1 MNEFISILIKMN
13 SKFLKIA
20 FTAVF
25 AIPFGI
31 VSSDSIMASGL
42 SSRFEQNQAEEY
54 LLAGAGCG
62 GGGGG
67 GGVKARK
74 AKKAKQAKAK
84 ALFKQRKGIP
94 LTDAE
99 KALLAE

>member
-1 MNEFISILIKMN
+1 MN

-31 VSSDSIMASGL
+31 VSSDSILASGI

-54 LLAGAGCG
+54 LLSCGG

-67 GGVKARK
+67 GGVKAKK

-84 ALFKQRKGIP
+84 ALFKQRKGLP

-99 KALLAE
+99 KAILAE

>member
-1 MNEFISILIKMN
+1 MN

-31 VSSDSIMASGL
+31 VSSDSILASGL

-54 LLAGAGCG
+54 LLSCGGG

-67 GGVKARK
+67 GGVKAKK

-84 ALFKQRKGIP
+84 ALFKQRKGLP
-94 LTDAE
+94 LTDEE
-99 KALLAE
+99 KAILAE

>member
-1 MNEFISILIKMN
+1 MN

-31 VSSDSIMASGL
+31 VSSESILASGI

-54 LLAGAGCG
+54 LLSCGGG

-67 GGVKARK
+67 GGVKAKK

-84 ALFKQRKGIP
+84 AMFKQRKGLP

-99 KALLAE
+99 KAILAE

>member
-1 MNEFISILIKMN
+1 MN

-31 VSSDSIMASGL
+31 VSSDSILASGL

-54 LLAGAGCG
+54 LLSCG

-67 GGVKARK
+67 GGGGVAAKK

-84 ALFKQRKGIP
+84 ALFKQRKGLP

>member
-1 MNEFISILIKMN
+1 MN

-31 VSSDSIMASGL
+31 ASSDSILASGL

-54 LLAGAGCG
+54 LLSCGGG

-67 GGVKARK
+67 GGVKAKK

-84 ALFKQRKGIP
+84 AMFKQRKGLP

>member
-1 MNEFISILIKMN
+1 MN
-13 SKFLKIA
+13 SKLLKIA

-31 VSSDSIMASGL
+31 VVSSDSILASGL

-54 LLAGAGCG
+54 LLSCGGGG

-67 GGVKARK
+67 GGVKAKK

-84 ALFKQRKGIP
+84 ALFKQRKGLP

-99 KALLAE
+99 KAILAE

>member
-1 MNEFISILIKMN
+1 MN

-31 VSSDSIMASGL
+31 VSNDSIMASGL

-54 LLAGAGCG
+54 LLSCG

-84 ALFKQRKGIP
+84 ALFKQRKGMP

>member
-1 MNEFISILIKMN
+1 MN

-20 FTAVF
+20 FTALF

-31 VSSDSIMASGL
+31 VSSDSILASGI

-54 LLAGAGCG
+54 LLSCGGG

-67 GGVKARK
+67 GGVKAKK

-84 ALFKQRKGIP
+84 AMFKQRKGLP

>member
-1 MNEFISILIKMN
+1 MN

-54 LLAGAGCG
+54 LLSCG

-67 GGVKARK
+67 GGGGGVQAKK
-74 AKKAKQAKAK
+74 AKKAKQAKAR
-84 ALFKQRKGIP
+84 ALFKQRKGMS

-99 KALLAE
+99 KSLLAE

>member
-1 MNEFISILIKMN
+1 MN
-13 SKFLKIA
+13 SKLLKIA
-20 FTAVF
+20 CTAVF

-31 VSSDSIMASGL
+31 ASSDSILASGL
-42 SSRFEQNQAEEY
+42 SSRFEQNQAEGY
-54 LLAGAGCG
+54 LLSCGGGG

-74 AKKAKQAKAK
+74 AKKEKQAKAK
-84 ALFKQRKGIP
+84 AMFKQRKGLP
-94 LTDAE
+94 LTDEE

>member
-1 MNEFISILIKMN
+1 MN

-31 VSSDSIMASGL
+31 VSSGSVIASGI

-54 LLAGAGCG
+54 LLSCGG

-67 GGVKARK
+67 GGVKAKK

-84 ALFKQRKGIP
+84 ALFKQRKGLP
-94 LTDAE
+94 LTEAE
-99 KALLAE
+99 KAILAE

>member
-1 MNEFISILIKMN
+1 MN
-13 SKFLKIA
+13 SKILKIA

-54 LLAGAGCG
+54 LLSCGGAGGGG

-67 GGVKARK
+67 GGVQAKKAR
-74 AKKAKQAKAK
+74 KAKQAKAK
-84 ALFKQRKGIP
+84 ALFKQRKGMP

>member
-1 MNEFISILIKMN
+1 MN

-25 AIPFGI
+25 AIPFGL
-31 VSSDSIMASGL
+31 VTSDSIMASGI
-42 SSRFEQNQAEEY
+42 SSGFEQNQAEEY
-54 LLAGAGCG
+54 LISCGGGG

-67 GGVKARK
+67 GGVKAKK

-84 ALFKQRKGIP
+84 AMFKLRKGLP

>member
-1 MNEFISILIKMN
+1 MN
-13 SKFLKIA
+13 SKILKIA

-54 LLAGAGCG
+54 LLSCGGG

-67 GGVKARK
+67 GGVKAKK
-74 AKKAKQAKAK
+74 ARKAKQAKAK

-99 KALLAE
+99 KALIAE

>member
-1 MNEFISILIKMN
+1 MN

-20 FTAVF
+20 FTTVF

-31 VSSDSIMASGL
+31 VSSDSILASGI

-54 LLAGAGCG
+54 LLSCGGG

-67 GGVKARK
+67 GGVKAKK

-84 ALFKQRKGIP
+84 ALFKQRKGLP
-94 LTDAE
+94 LTDEE
-99 KALLAE
+99 KAILAE

>member
-1 MNEFISILIKMN
+1 MN

-20 FTAVF
+20 ITAIF
-25 AIPFGI
+25 AIPFGL
-31 VSSDSIMASGL
+31 VSSDSLMARGL
-42 SSRFEQNQAEEY
+42 SSRFEQNQVEEY
-54 LLAGAGCG
+54 LLSCG

-67 GGVKARK
+67 GGGGGIQAKK

-94 LTDAE
+94 LTDEE
-99 KALLAE
+99 KALIAE

>member
-1 MNEFISILIKMN
+1 MN
-13 SKFLKIA
+13 SKFLKIV

-54 LLAGAGCG
+54 LLSCG

-84 ALFKQRKGIP
+84 ALFKQRKGMP
-94 LTDAE
+94 LTDEE

>member
-1 MNEFISILIKMN
+1 MN

-31 VSSDSIMASGL
+31 VSSDSILASGL

-54 LLAGAGCG
+54 LLSCGGG

-67 GGVKARK
+67 GGVKAKK

-84 ALFKQRKGIP
+84 AMFKQRKGLP

>member
-1 MNEFISILIKMN
+1 MN

-31 VSSDSIMASGL
+31 VSSDSILASGI

-54 LLAGAGCG
+54 LLSCGG

-84 ALFKQRKGIP
+84 ALFKQRKGLP

-99 KALLAE
+99 KAILAE

>member
-1 MNEFISILIKMN
+1 MN

-31 VSSDSIMASGL
+31 VTSDSIMASGL

-54 LLAGAGCG
+54 LLSCGGAGGGG

-67 GGVKARK
+67 GGVQAKKAR
-74 AKKAKQAKAK
+74 KAKQAKAK
-84 ALFKQRKGIP
+84 ALFKQRKGLP
-94 LTDAE
+94 LSDAE

>member
-1 MNEFISILIKMN
+1 MN

-31 VSSDSIMASGL
+31 VSSDSILASGI
-42 SSRFEQNQAEEY
+42 SSRFEQNQVEEY
-54 LLAGAGCG
+54 LLSCGGG

-67 GGVKARK
+67 GGVKAKK

-84 ALFKQRKGIP
+84 ALFKQRKGLP

>member
-1 MNEFISILIKMN
+1 MN

-31 VSSDSIMASGL
+31 VSSDSILASGL

-54 LLAGAGCG
+54 LLSCGGG

-67 GGVKARK
+67 GGVKAKK

-84 ALFKQRKGIP
+84 AMFKQRKGLP
-94 LTDAE
+94 LTDKE

>member
-1 MNEFISILIKMN
+1 MN

-25 AIPFGI
+25 AIPFGLI
-31 VSSDSIMASGL
+31 SSDSIMASGI
-42 SSRFEQNQAEEY
+42 SSRFEQNQSEEY
-54 LLAGAGCG
+54 LLSCGGG

-67 GGVKARK
+67 GGVKAKK

-84 ALFKQRKGIP
+84 AMFKQRKGIP
-94 LTDAE
+94 LTDEE

>member
-1 MNEFISILIKMN
+1 MN

-31 VSSDSIMASGL
+31 VSSDSIVASQF
-42 SSRFEQNQAEEY
+42 SSRFEQNQSEEY
-54 LLAGAGCG
+54 LLSCG

-67 GGVKARK
+67 GGGGIKAK
-74 AKKAKQAKAK
+74 AAKKAKQAKAK
-84 ALFKQRKGIP
+84 ALFKQRKGLP
-94 LTDAE
+94 LTDKE

>member
-1 MNEFISILIKMN
+1 MN

-31 VSSDSIMASGL
+31 VSSDSILASGI

-54 LLAGAGCG
+54 LLSCGGG

-67 GGVKARK
+67 GGVKAKK

-84 ALFKQRKGIP
+84 AMFKQRKGLP
-94 LTDAE
+94 LTEAE
-99 KALLAE
+99 KAILAE

>member
-1 MNEFISILIKMN
+1 MN

-31 VSSDSIMASGL
+31 VSSDSILASGI
-42 SSRFEQNQAEEY
+42 SSRFEQNQAEEF
-54 LLAGAGCG
+54 LLSCGGG

-67 GGVKARK
+67 GGVKAKK

-84 ALFKQRKGIP
+84 AMFKQRKGLP
-94 LTDAE
+94 LTDEE

>member
-1 MNEFISILIKMN
+1 MNF
-13 SKFLKIA
+13 KFLKIA

-25 AIPFGI
+25 AIPFGL
-31 VSSDSIMASGL
+31 VSSDSIMASGI

-54 LLAGAGCG
+54 LLSCG

-67 GGVKARK
+67 GGGVAAKK

-94 LTDAE
+94 LSDEE

>member
-1 MNEFISILIKMN
+1 MN
-13 SKFLKIA
+13 SKILKIA

-54 LLAGAGCG
+54 LLSCG
-62 GGGGG
+62 GSGGGGG
-67 GGVKARK
+67 GGVKARA

-94 LTDAE
+94 LTDDE

>member
-1 MNEFISILIKMN
+1 MN

-31 VSSDSIMASGL
+31 VSGDSILASGL

-54 LLAGAGCG
+54 LLSCGGG

-67 GGVKARK
+67 GGVKAKK

-84 ALFKQRKGIP
+84 AMFKQRKGLP

>member
-1 MNEFISILIKMN
+1 MN

-25 AIPFGI
+25 AIPFGLI
-31 VSSDSIMASGL
+31 SSDSIIASGI
-42 SSRFEQNQAEEY
+42 SSRFEQNQSEEY
-54 LLAGAGCG
+54 LLSCGGGG

-67 GGVKARK
+67 GGVKAKK

-84 ALFKQRKGIP
+84 ALFKQRKGIS
-94 LTDAE
+94 LTDEE

>member
-1 MNEFISILIKMN
+1 MN
-13 SKFLKIA
+13 SKILKIA

-54 LLAGAGCG
+54 LLSCG
-62 GGGGG
+62 GSGGGGG
-67 GGVKARK
+67 GGVKARA

>member
-1 MNEFISILIKMN
+1 MN
-13 SKFLKIA
+13 SKILKIA

-54 LLAGAGCG
+54 LLSCGG

-84 ALFKQRKGIP
+84 ALFKQRKGMP

>member
-1 MNEFISILIKMN
+1 MN
-13 SKFLKIA
+13 SKFLKIV
-20 FTAVF
+20 FTVVF
-25 AIPFGI
+25 AIPFGL
-31 VSSDSIMASGL
+31 VSSNSLIASGL

-54 LLAGAGCG
+54 LLSCVGGGG

-67 GGVKARK
+67 GGVQAKK

-84 ALFKQRKGIP
+84 ALFKQRKGMP
-94 LTDAE
+94 LTDEE

>member
-1 MNEFISILIKMN
+1 MN
-13 SKFLKIA
+13 SKFFKIA

-31 VSSDSIMASGL
+31 VSSDSILASGI
-42 SSRFEQNQAEEY
+42 STRFEQNQAEEY
-54 LLAGAGCG
+54 LLSCGGG

-67 GGVKARK
+67 GGVKAK
-74 AKKAKQAKAK
+74 QAKKAKRAKAK
-84 ALFKQRKGIP
+84 AMFKQRKGLP

>member
-1 MNEFISILIKMN
+1 MN

-25 AIPFGI
+25 AIPFGL
-31 VSSDSIMASGL
+31 VSSDSIMASGI

-54 LLAGAGCG
+54 LLSCGGG

-67 GGVKARK
+67 GGVKAKK

-84 ALFKQRKGIP
+84 AMFKQRKGLP

>member
-1 MNEFISILIKMN
+1 MN

-31 VSSDSIMASGL
+31 VSSDSILASGL

-54 LLAGAGCG
+54 LLSCGGG

-67 GGVKARK
+67 GGVKAKK

-84 ALFKQRKGIP
+84 AMFKQRKGLP
-94 LTDAE
+94 LSDAE

>member
-1 MNEFISILIKMN
+1 MN

-31 VSSDSIMASGL
+31 VSSESILASGIT
-42 SSRFEQNQAEEY
+42 SRFEQNQAEEY
-54 LLAGAGCG
+54 LLSCGGG

-67 GGVKARK
+67 GGVKAKK

-84 ALFKQRKGIP
+84 AMFKQRKGLP
-94 LTDAE
+94 LTDEE
-99 KALLAE
+99 KAILAE

>member
-1 MNEFISILIKMN
+1 MN
-13 SKFLKIA
+13 SKILKIA

-54 LLAGAGCG
+54 LLSCG

-67 GGVKARK
+67 GGGGVAAKK

-84 ALFKQRKGIP
+84 ALFKQRKGLP
-94 LTDAE
+94 LTDKE